1 MISRW
6 LLGLLGLLQLINGL
20 WMLLAPESWY
30 AAVPGVTLEG
40 PFNHHFIGD
49 IGFAF
54 IASGAGMLMA
64 FRPGKTA
71 ATLALAGCG
80 RKGGLDLPPTAA
92 APPPGAAQAEGA
104 TATPG
109 SVFDPSFGANKDPV
123 APPGKKRSFILDPL
137 LD

>member
-6 LLGLLGLLQLINGL
+6 LLGLLGLLQMINGL

-40 PFNHHFIGD
+40 PFNHHFIND

-71 ATLALAGCG
+71 ATLALAGATWPALHACVHVWEWIAD
-80 RKGGLDLPPTAA
+80 GLPSDPHILVSTGIGVIVVSYLSFALA
-92 APPPGAAQAEGA
+92 WMWAKREG
-104 TATPG
+104 
-109 SVFDPSFGANKDPV
+109 VV
-123 APPGKKRSFILDPL
+123 
-137 LD
+137 

>member
-1 MISRW
+1 MIQRW
-6 LLGLLGLLQLINGL
+6 LLGLLGLFHLINGL

-64 FRPGKTA
+64 FRNGVAA
-71 ATLALAGCG
+71 ATFVLAGATWPALHACFHIWEWITDGLPTDAHILVSTGIGVIVASFLGFALAWM
-80 RKGGLDLPPTAA
+80 RAK
-92 APPPGAAQAEGA
+92 QEG
-104 TATPG
+104 
-109 SVFDPSFGANKDPV
+109 VV
-123 APPGKKRSFILDPL
+123 
-137 LD
+137 

>member
-1 MISRW
+1 MISRG
-6 LLGLLGLLQLINGL
+6 LLGLLGLFHLINGL

-64 FRPGKTA
+64 LRNGVA
-71 ATLALAGCG
+71 AAAFVLAGATWPALHACFHVWEWITDGLPSDPHILVSTGIGVIVVSFLGFALAWM
-80 RKGGLDLPPTAA
+80 RAK
-92 APPPGAAQAEGA
+92 QEG
-104 TATPG
+104 
-109 SVFDPSFGANKDPV
+109 VV
-123 APPGKKRSFILDPL
+123 
-137 LD
+137 

>member
-1 MISRW
+1 MQQIGRELVVLRGSPARTNLCMVAPHFGEFTVSRTSSPVPSRW
-6 LLGLLGLLQLINGL
+6 AVILL
-20 WMLLAPESWY
+20 
-30 AAVPGVTLEG
+30 
-40 PFNHHFIGD
+40 
-49 IGFAF
+49 
-54 IASGAGMLMA
+54 
-64 FRPGKTA
+64 TA
-71 ATLALAGCG
+71 AALALAGCG

>member
-1 MISRW
+1 MISRG
-6 LLGLLGLLQLINGL
+6 LLGLLGLFHLINGL

-64 FRPGKTA
+64 FRHGVA
-71 ATLALAGCG
+71 AAAFVLAGATWPALHACFHVWEWITDGLPSDPHILVSTGIGVITVSFRGFALAGVRAKQVG
-80 RKGGLDLPPTAA
+80 
-92 APPPGAAQAEGA
+92 
-104 TATPG
+104 
-109 SVFDPSFGANKDPV
+109 VV
-123 APPGKKRSFILDPL
+123 
-137 LD
+137 